1 MVGQRT
7 GVILRQVQALLG
19 AGTFSGLSDLQLLE
33 RFLER
38 RDEVAE
44 LAFAVLVERHGPMVL
59 GVCRRIAGD
68 PHDAD
73 DAFQAT
79 FLVLA
84 RRAGSIRVEGSL
96 GRWLF
101 GVATR
106 VATRAR
112 SDDRRRRLRER
123 SRSDRLEAG
132 RPDANLDA
140 IDRAEIQ
147 AMIAREI
154 AGLPARFQAPVLL
167 CDLEGASCEEAA
179 RRLGWPIGTVKSRLS
194 RARAR
199 LRDRLTRR
207 GLTPSDLSIVTA
219 LWRAAPAPSLVAST
233 TRAAFFLISG
243 SLTTAGI
250 VPVAVATL
258 TQGVL
263 RTMIHTKLKLAA
275 ASLLLIATG
284 SAALLGQVSPPGGS
298 GNSPASPS
306 RSPRV
311 NGPPARGDEVDLEM
325 LERAWIDAINRH
337 DTTVVDRILAD
348 EFEGIDQAGETFKK
362 PAAVRDPLIGSFV
375 TDSFAELEQVTTR
388 VFGETAVVTS
398 RVKVRESAARGSM
411 THVYIRRGGRWQCIA
426 SHASWASGGVCPAV
440 GPIGGRAAS
449 AVRESRTPSQLSAAM
464 ATNCLVCHTAK
475 PADKMQTPVAPVALR
490 PGRGA
495 EDVLRVSIDQDGRI
509 AIAGKAF
516 AGDRNAMQE
525 RLRVARVL
533 EGRTELVCAVAETS
547 FPLVE
552 IVAKAA
558 LAAGF
563 QNIRVTPMGHDD
575 TIEPPKKTGAT
586 GGPEPRP

>member
-68 PHDAD
+68 PDDAD

-84 RRAGSIRVEGSL
+84 RRARSIRVEGSL
-96 GRWLF
+96 GGWLF

-123 SRSDRLEAG
+123 SGADRLEAG
-132 RPDANLDA
+132 GSDANLSG
-140 IDRAEIQ
+140 IERAEVQ

-154 AGLPARFQAPVLL
+154 AGLPARFQAAVLL
-167 CDLEGASCEEAA
+167 CDLEGTSCEEAA
-179 RRLGWPIGTVKSRLS
+179 RRLGWPVGTVKSRLS

-233 TRAAFFLISG
+233 TRAALVLISG
-243 SLTTAGI
+243 PLTTAGI

-275 ASLLLIATG
+275 ASLLLVATG
-284 SAALLGQVSPPGGS
+284 SAALLGQVSPPGGA
-298 GNSPASPS
+298 GNSFYPPAS
-306 RSPRV
+306 SPRL
-311 NGPPARGDEVDLEM
+311 NAPPARDEQVDLEM
-325 LERAWIDAINRH
+325 LERAWIDAINRR
-337 DTTVVDRILAD
+337 DKAVVNRILAD
-348 EFEGIDQAGETFKK
+348 DFEGIDQAGNAFDK
-362 PAAVRDPLIGSFV
+362 AAALREPLIGAFLTASY
-375 TDSFAELEQVTTR
+375 TELDQVKTR
-388 VFGETAVVTS
+388 VFGNTAVATS
-398 RVKVRESAARGSM
+398 RFKVRDSAARGVS
-411 THVYIRRGGRWQCIA
+411 THVYLQRRGRWRCVA
-426 SHASWASGGVCPAV
+426 AHASWASGAVCPAI
-440 GPIGGRAAS
+440 GPRRRANPELDTGTPWALAPS
-449 AVRESRTPSQLSAAM
+449 GAMAANCMSCHATAHPAHLAPLSWFLRRSSRGISPAGSSLSA
-464 ATNCLVCHTAK
+464 
-475 PADKMQTPVAPVALR
+475 
-490 PGRGA
+490 
-495 EDVLRVSIDQDGRI
+495 SI
-509 AIAGKAF
+509 
-516 AGDRNAMQE
+516 
-525 RLRVARVL
+525 
-533 EGRTELVCAVAETS
+533 
-547 FPLVE
+547 
-552 IVAKAA
+552 
-558 LAAGF
+558 
-563 QNIRVTPMGHDD
+563 
-575 TIEPPKKTGAT
+575 TGAT
-586 GGPEPRP
+586 SRSKVVRSHPIRLWRSGSGITREHEGSTEVSMILGLGAPDDVITKVVDAAARAGFEELEQIRATPKAGQPG